1 VEPAGGDA
9 VTFHDQMTAGLR
21 MAALSDLLPA
31 TTPAR
36 PGRWR
41 ARLPR
46 LAWFTRRPGGL
57 ESVPERYR
65 LQFLLLASDALPA
78 GDPADI
84 AVLAGRLAGRVTIP
98 GRLLGD
104 TPAMDAWFRD
114 RTGRIQA
121 SLGELL
127 EAEAR

>member
-31 TTPAR
+31 APPAR
-36 PGRWR
+36 PGWR

-65 LQFLLLASDALPA
+65 LQFLLIAADTLPGA
-78 GDPADI
+78 PPGDVAE
-84 AVLAGRLAGRVTIP
+84 LAGRLAGQVTVP
-98 GRLLGD
+98 GRLHGD
-104 TPAMDAWFRD
+104 TPALDRWFRD
-114 RTGRIQA
+114 RADRIKA
-121 SLGELL
+121 SAVELV
-127 EAEAR
+127 EAQ